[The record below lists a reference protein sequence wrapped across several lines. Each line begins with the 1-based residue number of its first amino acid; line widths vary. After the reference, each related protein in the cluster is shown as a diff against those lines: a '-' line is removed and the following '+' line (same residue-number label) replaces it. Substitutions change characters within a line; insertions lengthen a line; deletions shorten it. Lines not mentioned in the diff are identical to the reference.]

1 MNRFRRNLLL
11 IGCYA
16 LAVAA
21 SAASA
26 ANVGVRP
33 GGERWRV
40 RLGEDKDASK
50 VAVYV
55 LPRTVEDLRALP
67 RQNGGPASRQRGVA
81 EMRRFVTKGTLVG
94 YSVGRDGSYRLRIA
108 GQSGQTITAEIPR
121 LEFIPGNNPWH
132 REIAVA
138 RARFQDR
145 FKLKEDAKTVSTNFV
160 AATAHLRLV
169 GVGHYEAGSGSP
181 NGFMLAP
188 VMSLVWLP

>member
-1 MNRFRRNLLL
+1 MNRFRRNLLT
-11 IGCYA
+11 IACA
-16 LAVAA
+16 ATAVSA
-21 SAASA
+21 SAAT
-26 ANVGVRP
+26 VGVRP
-33 GGERWRV
+33 GGERWKV
-40 RLGEDKDASK
+40 RIGEDKDASK

-67 RQNGGPASRQRGVA
+67 RLHGGPASGRHGIA
-81 EMRRFVTKGTLVG
+81 EMRRFVTKGTLAG
-94 YSVGRDGSYRLRIA
+94 YSVGADGAYRLRIA

-145 FKLKEDAKTVSTNFV
+145 FKLKEDAKTVSTRFV
-160 AATAHLRLV
+160 PATAHLRLV

-181 NGFMLAP
+181 NGLMLAP
-188 VMSLVWLP
+188 VLSIVWLP

>member
-11 IGCYA
+11 SGCCA
-16 LAVAA
+16 FAV
-21 SAASA
+21 AASA

-33 GGERWRV
+33 GGVRWKV
-40 RLGEDKDASK
+40 RIGEDKDASK

-67 RQNGGPASRQRGVA
+67 RQNGGPASRRSGVA
-81 EMRRFVTKGTLVG
+81 EMRRFVTKATLVG
-94 YSVGRDGSYRLRIA
+94 YSVGADGAYRLRIA
-108 GQSGQTITAEIPR
+108 GESGQTLTAEIPR

-145 FKLKEDAKTVSTNFV
+145 FKLKEEAKTVSTNYV
-160 AATAHLRLV
+160 PAVAHLRLV
-169 GVGHYEAGSGSP
+169 GVGHYESGSGSP
-181 NGFMLAP
+181 NGLMLAP
-188 VMSLVWLP
+188 VLSLVWLP